1 MISVKYNFVLQGEF
15 FVFDEDGMLIAP
27 PTKLDAT
34 PIKLGFFG
42 AVEQELMAKRT
53 ALLGQYAPPQSL
65 DVPLTGS
72 SEPIPEQQI
81 PASGAES
88 PVPLEP

>member
-27 PTKLDAT
+27 PAKLDAM

-53 ALLGQYAPPQSL
+53 ALLAQYAGTEPTMIELPADEPNPQ
-65 DVPLTGS
+65 
-72 SEPIPEQQI
+72 
-81 PASGAES
+81 PASPETPA
-88 PVPLEP
+88 